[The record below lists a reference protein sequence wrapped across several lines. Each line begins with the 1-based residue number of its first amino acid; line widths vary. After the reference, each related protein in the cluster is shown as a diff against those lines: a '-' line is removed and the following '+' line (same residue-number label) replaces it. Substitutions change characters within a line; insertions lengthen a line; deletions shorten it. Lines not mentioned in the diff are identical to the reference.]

1 MLTFLLFASYRL
13 EFHIMGFLKIVRIG
27 SLTIKKSWNAKINAF
42 FKSLLFLFFFL
53 FGNKKKINQ
62 GLRKAAKS

>member
-1 MLTFLLFASYRL
+1 MLFGFVNMLTFLLFASYRL

-42 FKSLLFLFFFL
+42 FNFLLLFLFFFL
-53 FGNKKKINQ
+53 ETGK
-62 GLRKAAKS
+62 R